1 MNEQERQ
8 EWLQDPKAQE
18 EYKLWQLK
26 EDLKRSGLSL
36 EAVMKVTE
44 QFFKEQEK

>member
-1 MNEQERQ
+1 MTEQDRQ

-26 EDLKRSGLSL
+26 ETLHNAGLSVEEVL
-36 EAVMKVTE
+36 KVTE